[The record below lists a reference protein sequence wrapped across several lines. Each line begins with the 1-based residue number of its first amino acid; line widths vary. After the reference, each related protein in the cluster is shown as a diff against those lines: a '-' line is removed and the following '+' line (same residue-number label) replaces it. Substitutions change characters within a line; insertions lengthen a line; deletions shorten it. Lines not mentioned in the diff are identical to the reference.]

1 MKAQQKR
8 RLERQGNIVMQK
20 LDNIKEL
27 LIFVIISIY

>member
-20 LDNIKEL
+20 PDNIKEL